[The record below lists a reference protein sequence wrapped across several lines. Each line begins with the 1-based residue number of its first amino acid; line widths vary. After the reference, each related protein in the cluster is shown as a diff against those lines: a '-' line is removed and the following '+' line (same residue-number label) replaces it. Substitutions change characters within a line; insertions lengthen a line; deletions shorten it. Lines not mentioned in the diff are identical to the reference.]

1 MLLQYLSFCGWLK
14 DWLLIWWW
22 LYKLVFFLTWV
33 NSEKDLRLR
42 RHLCTVRTAQAPVT
56 GRKIWEQCKV
66 YSAQS
71 TLHSAQCPLHKL
83 QPHSTQYTIHSAQCA
98 LRSTQ
103 CTLWTEHCTVRTGTS
118 SSHGEDNLRTLLL
131 RNCSLPPCGFQRTL
145 GLVQWFSVDQSQCRW
160 TGLGLPCACLGSWTR
175 PYITFCWSITLL
187 WYHFKCGI
195 ACNSTL
201 HCSPV
206 MPIFW
211 WFQINFRGC
220 LIVPLWDAEQG
231 HLRTWIC
238 SDMWI

>member
-1 MLLQYLSFCGWLK
+1 MHSAHCTSSSHGEE
-14 DWLLIWWW
+14 
-22 LYKLVFFLTWV
+22 
-33 NSEKDLRLR
+33 NLRTVQSVQCTE
-42 RHLCTVRTAQAPVT
+42 HTEQCTVPTAQAP
-56 GRKIWEQCKV
+56 
-66 YSAQS
+66 A
-71 TLHSAQCPLHKL
+71 
-83 QPHSTQYTIHSAQCA
+83 TQYTVHIAQCRV
-98 LRSTQ
+98 RSSQ
-103 CTLWTEHCTVRTGTS
+103 CTVRTGTS

-160 TGLGLPCACLGSWTR
+160 TGLGLHCHCLGSWAW

-187 WYHFKCGI
+187 WYYYKCGI